1 MSETAMDIDPQ
12 EGPSTE
18 KSNTESKKT
27 LGYEMPWYML
37 QPFIYLTNIKSFTLS
52 PINLLTVCRQVDQ
65 NQICVNI

>member
-1 MSETAMDIDPQ
+1 MSETAMDVDPQ

-37 QPFIYLTNIKSFTLS
+37 QPFIYLTNIKNFTLS
-52 PINLLTVCRQVDQ
+52 PINLTVCRKVDQ
-65 NQICVNI
+65 NQICFKI